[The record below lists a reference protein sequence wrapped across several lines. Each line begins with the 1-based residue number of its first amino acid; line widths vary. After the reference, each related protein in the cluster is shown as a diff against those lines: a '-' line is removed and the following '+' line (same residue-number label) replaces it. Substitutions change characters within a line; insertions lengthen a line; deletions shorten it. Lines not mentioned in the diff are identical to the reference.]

1 MMEDE
6 LLAVISQTQRKRF
19 VAGVITLTD
28 LGWLVSLGRGKKI
41 EPLLNE
47 VAKDVQSSAL
57 PPERLPEVLRD
68 ALNNY
73 LTDSYGSEEEIMKRI
88 SQRDIFP
95 WVRRKQYPEEKNK
108 LGITIKNQ
116 YDIEI
121 LLDAHDLSVAKELKA
136 LEFVTGDQED
146 IVGNGDTIL
155 SILRLSAIRS
165 LSSF

>member
-95 WVRRKQYPEEKNK
+95 
-108 LGITIKNQ
+108 
-116 YDIEI
+116 
-121 LLDAHDLSVAKELKA
+121 
-136 LEFVTGDQED
+136 
-146 IVGNGDTIL
+146 
-155 SILRLSAIRS
+155 
-165 LSSF
+165 